1 MKVSGKII
9 KDMAKEYN
17 IAPIHQKNMQE
28 NGKMIIS
35 MEMELYLNLRKKF
48 MRVSLKKIKSMEK
61 EFCTMNAE

>member
-1 MKVSGKII
+1 MKVSGKMI

-17 IAPIHQKNMQE
+17 IGPIDLKNMQE
-28 NGKMIIS
+28 NGKKIIS

>member
-17 IAPIHQKNMQE
+17 IAPIHLKNMQE
-28 NGKMIIS
+28 NGKKIIS

-48 MRVSLKKIKSMEK
+48 MRVSLKKIESMEK

>member
-1 MKVSGKII
+1 MKVSGNMI

-17 IAPIHQKNMQE
+17 IGPIDLKNMQE
-28 NGKMIIS
+28 NGKKIIS

-48 MRVSLKKIKSMEK
+48 MRVSLKKIESMEK

>member
-17 IAPIHQKNMQE
+17 IGPLDLKNMQE
-28 NGKMIIS
+28 NGKKIIS
-35 MEMELYLNLRKKF
+35 MEMELYINLRKKY

-61 EFCTMNAE
+61 EFCTMNLE